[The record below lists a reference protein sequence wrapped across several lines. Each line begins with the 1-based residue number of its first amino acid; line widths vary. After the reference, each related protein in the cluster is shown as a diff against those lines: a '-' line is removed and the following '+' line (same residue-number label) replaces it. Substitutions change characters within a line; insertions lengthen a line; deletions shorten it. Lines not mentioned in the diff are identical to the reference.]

1 MEKRMPS
8 RRKSRA
14 AKRRTFD
21 VINPATGKALAS
33 YPIATA
39 PQVRAKVEAAR
50 DAFRSWSRL
59 DPKERAANLLR
70 FAEVL
75 RKHKDG
81 YAETMTLEMGKVIR
95 ESIAEVEKCAWAAEY
110 FGENGPGFLQPELIA
125 TDAMRSYVA
134 FHPRGVLGSIM
145 PWNFPMWQIVRFAI
159 PALIAGNTV
168 IVKPSSATP
177 QSALNLEGAFKEAG
191 LPENVFQVV
200 IGDRTTATALIRS
213 PVSVV
218 SLTGSVG
225 TGVAVAREASKDVK
239 KVVLE
244 LGGSDPFIVAEDA
257 DLDVAATGAVAG
269 RFVNCGQSCI
279 AAKRFFVV
287 DSVAHD
293 FIEKFAE
300 RMKELQIGDPL
311 DPATD
316 IGPLVSEGQRNEI
329 ESQVRD
335 AAAKGA
341 RIVLGGKCVRRSG
354 WYFEPTLL
362 ADVTKE
368 MRVLRE
374 ETFGPVAPVLTVPDL
389 DSAIREANDSD
400 FGLGASLWTR
410 DLARA
415 DALARGIE
423 SGLVFINGVVK
434 SDPRM
439 PFGGVKHSGVGREL
453 SRYGLPE
460 MVNIK
465 TVEVFPA
472 SKADLTTHVE

>member
-1 MEKRMPS
+1 M
-8 RRKSRA
+8 
-14 AKRRTFD
+14 
-21 VINPATGKALAS
+21 INPSSGKVLAS
-33 YPIATA
+33 FPIASAT
-39 PQVRAKVEAAR
+39 QVRQRVDRAR
-50 DAFRSWSRL
+50 EAFRSWGKM
-59 DPKERAANLLR
+59 DPEDRAVFLSD
-70 FAEVL
+70 FAKIL
-75 RKHKDG
+75 RKHRDE
-81 YAETMTLEMGKVIR
+81 YATTMTSEMGKIIR
-95 ESIAEVEKCAWAAEY
+95 ESVAEVEKCAWGAEY
-110 FGENGPGFLQPELIA
+110 FAKNGPKFLEPEIIA

-159 PALIAGNTV
+159 PALIAGNSV
-168 IVKPSSATP
+168 IVKPASATP

-191 LPENVFQVV
+191 LPEDVFQVV
-200 IGDRTTATALIRS
+200 VGDRTTATALIRS

-287 DSVAHD
+287 DSVADD

-300 RMKELQIGDPL
+300 RMKALQIGDPL

-316 IGPLVSEGQRNEI
+316 IGPLVNEGQRNEI

-341 RIVLGGKCVRRSG
+341 RIVLGGKRVRRSG

-439 PFGGVKHSGVGREL
+439 PFGGVKRSGVGREL
-453 SRYGLPE
+453 SRYGLLE

-472 SKADLTTHVE
+472 SKADQTTHVE